1 MKKYGVLIVVC
12 LAMFILALDMTMMNV
27 AITDIAQDLDT
38 SIQSIQAAIALYAMI
53 MAAFMLTG
61 AKLGN
66 MYGTKRVF
74 IVGMALYGIGTLTAA
89 FSQNI
94 GMLIAGWSIIEGLG
108 AALMMPAIAT
118 FLMVSYKGRERMTAF
133 AVFTAVAVGGAA
145 IGPIIGGLFT
155 TYASW
160 RWAFASE
167 FAIVVVVLAFSYL
180 LISQKKPV
188 KPKLDW
194 FGVALSAA
202 GMAFLVLG
210 MMLTSEY
217 GWLRA
222 RKPFEIGG
230 LEIAPFG
237 ISFAAVLMFIGA
249 ILLIL
254 FVVWLL
260 RRERK
265 SAEPLVPTS
274 LLKNKPHMAGNNVF
288 LLLQLCLAAIL
299 FSIPFFLQSVL
310 YMNAI
315 ETGIALMPLTL
326 AMLVF
331 VFVTARLAK
340 RFAIKHLVIVGAVI
354 GCVGTVLL
362 ANSFSAGMSVAAMVP
377 GLIVIGVGLGLANSQ
392 LQNLTLSS
400 APDNVTDEASGLMN
414 TFRNLGFSLGTAV
427 VISLMLTFL
436 FSSLVSGINDSDVLP
451 EEDKAIW
458 EEVLTESVK
467 HMEKEELEELIK
479 EITAD
484 YPDEYVEELGEIA
497 DDSIVNAMR
506 ISYYVLAGVFGIAL
520 IVALFLPKRKLSS
533 TSDDSTKSRDGPEDI
548 NEA

>member
-1 MKKYGVLIVVC
+1 
-12 LAMFILALDMTMMNV
+12 
-27 AITDIAQDLDT
+27 
-38 SIQSIQAAIALYAMI
+38 
-53 MAAFMLTG
+53 
-61 AKLGN
+61 
-66 MYGTKRVF
+66 
-74 IVGMALYGIGTLTAA
+74 
-89 FSQNI
+89 
-94 GMLIAGWSIIEGLG
+94 
-108 AALMMPAIAT
+108 
-118 FLMVSYKGRERMTAF
+118 
-133 AVFTAVAVGGAA
+133 
-145 IGPIIGGLFT
+145 
-155 TYASW
+155 
-160 RWAFASE
+160 
-167 FAIVVVVLAFSYL
+167 
-180 LISQKKPV
+180 
-188 KPKLDW
+188 
-194 FGVALSAA
+194 
-202 GMAFLVLG
+202 
-210 MMLTSEY
+210 
-217 GWLRA
+217 
-222 RKPFEIGG
+222 
-230 LEIAPFG
+230 
-237 ISFAAVLMFIGA
+237 
-249 ILLIL
+249 
-254 FVVWLL
+254 
-260 RRERK
+260 
-265 SAEPLVPTS
+265 
-274 LLKNKPHMAGNNVF
+274 
-288 LLLQLCLAAIL
+288 
-299 FSIPFFLQSVL
+299 
-310 YMNAI
+310 MNAI

-340 RFAIKHLVIVGAVI
+340 RFAIKYLVIVGAVI

-377 GLIVIGVGLGLANSQ
+377 GLIVIGAGLGLANSQ

-414 TFRNLGFSLGTAV
+414 TFRNLGFSLGPAV

-506 ISYYVLAGVFGIAL
+506 ISYYVLAGVFGITL